1 MSRTAGQDVGL
12 GVARSLRQ
20 TSKRWSQSTGAG
32 IMVRVLVLAVSCIA
46 VETFSDSGLPFAAG
60 TRSSVSRNADARKS
74 QGTRTNALAF
84 AGLIPATFLDASG
97 GVVTCGRS
105 NGGLFMRRSVA
116 RGCAPMG
123 GFITVLRQRLRTDT
137 NAGAGANSMESNS
150 GDSVGN
156 DAVGA
161 LDVYDVRLDGSRRR
175 RVLWDEKRAR
185 FFTVSVTNSSSDT
198 EVVANEFTNERTMS
212 GGYRVVRNPAQ
223 AWSFLSAQVSQVP
236 DSLSPP
242 LSDYIILMCVLCVVC
257 CVRVCGWGQAFVP
270 RGVTEDYYAFTLW
283 RMAQVYEAFS
293 G

>member
-1 MSRTAGQDVGL
+1 
-12 GVARSLRQ
+12 
-20 TSKRWSQSTGAG
+20 
-32 IMVRVLVLAVSCIA
+32 
-46 VETFSDSGLPFAAG
+46 
-60 TRSSVSRNADARKS
+60 
-74 QGTRTNALAF
+74 
-84 AGLIPATFLDASG
+84 
-97 GVVTCGRS
+97 
-105 NGGLFMRRSVA
+105 
-116 RGCAPMG
+116 MG

-137 NAGAGANSMESNS
+137 NAGAGANSKESNS

-293 G
+293 Y